1 MVSETRAECCHDRD
15 YVVVIL
21 LYLYEH
27 TVWIS
32 FHCNLIVY
40 VVVIILLVYY

>member
-1 MVSETRAECCHDRD
+1 MQNYGDF
-15 YVVVIL
+15 VVVIL

-32 FHCNLIVY
+32 FQFNLIVY
-40 VVVIILLVYY
+40 VVIILLVYY